1 MDNSEWM
8 RNGDFLPS
16 RFDAQRDAIN
26 MLFNGKLNGHPENT
40 VGLVS
45 MAEGR
50 EVLATLTNDLGR
62 LMNRMHGLKMGGAVE
77 FAKSIQI
84 AQLGLKYRQAK
95 NHHQRI
101 VAFVGSPLQDDEK
114 ELVKL
119 AKKLKK
125 NNVSVDVI
133 NFGENDANTA
143 KLEAFVEN
151 VNKDGSSHLVTVPGG
166 VGVLS
171 DVLVSSPIFGEGA
184 AAGGGAGG
192 GGDFGFDPNMDP
204 ELAMAL
210 RVSME
215 EARMNQQTA
224 APASA
229 PATGS
234 VGGAVSGA
242 DAGAGAS
249 ASGVAAMQTDAVPNF
264 DAMTEEEQLQW
275 ALRESAQISQSQ
287 ASAPAPVA
295 TPAPAPAA
303 SASASASAAAAAAA
317 APAAV
322 AEAPAQPPSAQNLFS
337 DPAFL
342 SSVLGSLPGVDAN
355 DEQIRN
361 VLSSL
366 GAGEP
371 QPPPPAEKDKDKKK
385 DDDHMQE

>member
-26 MLFNGKLNGHPENT
+26 MLFNAKLNGHPENT

-95 NHHQRI
+95 NHPQRI

-184 AAGGGAGG
+184 AAGGGGG
-192 GGDFGFDPNMDP
+192 AGGDFGFDPNMDP

-215 EARMNQQTA
+215 EARMNQGSSG

-229 PATGS
+229 PAGGS
-234 VGGAVSGA
+234 TSAGVS
-242 DAGAGAS
+242 AGAGA
-249 ASGVAAMQTDAVPNF
+249 GGAAPMQTDGVPNF

-295 TPAPAPAA
+295 TPGPAAPASTSAPAA
-303 SASASASAAAAAAA
+303 VPAAAADA
-317 APAAV
+317 APAAI

-366 GAGEP
+366 GASAGEP
-371 QPPPPAEKDKDKKK
+371 QPPAPAEKDKDKKK

>member
-1 MDNSEWM
+1 MICVDNSEWM

-16 RFDAQRDAIN
+16 RFDVQRDAIN
-26 MLFNGKLNGHPENT
+26 LLFNAKLNGHPENS

-50 EVLATLTNDLGR
+50 EVLATLTSDVGR

-84 AQLGLKYRQAK
+84 AQLALKYRQAK
-95 NHHQRI
+95 NHPQRI
-101 VAFVGSPLQDDEK
+101 VAFVGSPLEDDEK

-125 NNVSVDVI
+125 NNVSVDVV
-133 NFGENDANTA
+133 NFGEIDANTA

-171 DVLVSSPIFGEGA
+171 DVLISSPIFGEGS
-184 AAGGGAGG
+184 AAGGGA
-192 GGDFGFDPNMDP
+192 GGDFGFDPNVDP
-204 ELAMAL
+204 EMAMAL

-215 EARMNQQTA
+215 ESRLAQQGSR
-224 APASA
+224 SA
-229 PATGS
+229 PAPGAG
-234 VGGAVSGA
+234 VGGEAP
-242 DAGAGAS
+242 
-249 ASGVAAMQTDAVPNF
+249 MQTDVMPNF

-275 ALRESAQISQSQ
+275 ALRESAQHSQSQ
-287 ASAPAPVA
+287 AAPP
-295 TPAPAPAA
+295 PAPAPTAA
-303 SASASASAAAAAAA
+303 PAAPAPTPAPAA

-322 AEAPAQPPSAQNLFS
+322 APPAAAAAAEAPAQAASAQNLFS
-337 DPAFL
+337 DAAFL

-361 VLSSL
+361 VLNSL
-366 GAGEP
+366 GGGEP
-371 QPPPPAEKDKDKKK
+371 QPPAPADKDKKK